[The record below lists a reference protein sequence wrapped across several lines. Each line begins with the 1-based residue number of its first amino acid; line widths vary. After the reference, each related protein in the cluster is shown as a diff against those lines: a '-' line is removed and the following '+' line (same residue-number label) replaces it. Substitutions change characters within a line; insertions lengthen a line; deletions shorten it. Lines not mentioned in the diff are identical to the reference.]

1 MAELHGITINCRACN
16 TPVLLPITTA
26 AGPSRDLGVVE
37 LHLRLDP
44 QPMLDHLFH
53 HAMETAMMSP
63 TLGRIVHYRLTQGDV
78 DAIKALPRQN
88 NPVEAGQVVAA
99 VVVRVWSGTTCN
111 LRVLLDGQDD
121 YWATSRTQGDE
132 NGTWN
137 WPQHI
142 TT

>member
-1 MAELHGITINCRACN
+1 
-16 TPVLLPITTA
+16 
-26 AGPSRDLGVVE
+26 
-37 LHLRLDP
+37 
-44 QPMLDHLFH
+44 
-53 HAMETAMMSP
+53 MMSP
-63 TLGRIVHYRLTQGDV
+63 TLGRIVHYRLTEGDV
-78 DAIKALPRQN
+78 AAIAALPGRN
-88 NPVEAGQVVAA
+88 NPVKAGDVVAA
-99 VVVRVWSGTTCN
+99 VVVRVFTAPTCN